1 MRPARATKK
10 SNPGSSK
17 PTSTASQQGRR
28 DAGSGVVSKYPLL
41 VENTQEA
48 QKSKQTHSREGA
60 IGALMRASIRPLR
73 SHYDKAMLFLLHL
86 AIMNLLCKKLS
97 W

>member
-28 DAGSGVVSKYPLL
+28 DAGSGVVNKNSKEQYIKRLQMCMKNYDYKD
-41 VENTQEA
+41 E
-48 QKSKQTHSREGA
+48 QKDVKGKAERLNA
-60 IGALMRASIRPLR
+60 IHELQM
-73 SHYDKAMLFLLHL
+73 MLTD
-86 AIMNLLCKKLS
+86 
-97 W
+97 